1 MKIYCQVQVN
11 ILLSILIYLH
21 HSRLERIKR
30 VYLRKNNDNPG
41 PGTYNGKSLNNW
53 VTQVKYVQGIS
64 PQRNNKK
71 LSDQPGPGQYTVK
84 SMIGEGPQVSIKG
97 KSPEK

>member
-1 MKIYCQVQVN
+1 M
-11 ILLSILIYLH
+11 
-21 HSRLERIKR
+21 
-30 VYLRKNNDNPG
+30 
-41 PGTYNGKSLNNW
+41 
-53 VTQVKYVQGIS
+53 KYVQGIS

-84 SMIGEGPQVSIKG
+84 SMIGQGPQVSIKG